1 MVWSGVLSVH
11 SALCAS
17 VELIPVKLLSITWYS
32 LEAKDPFDTFVM
44 NWACRFQSKK
54 RMQTQNIS
62 ENGPHNEKPWWSKW
76 KFCLDFGAHQRM
88 SHFVGLFVCPNT
100 VFIYNRMLCNDFLTV
115 NPPNKWCNSRQKLNV
130 ESAPSVAL
138 LAKQESVSNK
148 ILLVGMFT
156 FIP

>member
-1 MVWSGVLSVH
+1 MVWSGMLSVH

-32 LEAKDPFDTFVM
+32 LEGKDPFDTFVM
-44 NWACRFQSKK
+44 NWACIFQPKK
-54 RMQTQNIS
+54 IMQIQNIS
-62 ENGPHNEKPWWSKW
+62 ENGPHSEKPWWSKW

-88 SHFVGLFVCPNT
+88 PHFVSLFVCANT

-115 NPPNKWCNSRQKLNV
+115 NAPNKSCNSRQKLNV
-130 ESAPSVAL
+130 ESSPGVAL

-148 ILLVGMFT
+148 ILLVGMLT